1 MSVMSKEALLS
12 GEFAWQKYGTVY
24 PKAVN
29 IMRKLRDSYDN
40 LLDSVDVIVMPTTLV
55 PANRLPMADA
65 PPMVQLEAAKGLTE
79 NTCQFNATG
88 HPALAMPIGL
98 VPAREDN
105 GVMLPASMQIVGKWH
120 DELTILRVA
129 HAWEQSTN
137 WKDM

>member
-12 GEFAWQKYGTVY
+12 GEFAWKRYGTVY

-29 IMRKLRDSYDN
+29 IMRKLKDLYDDA
-40 LLDSVDVIVMPTTLV
+40 LSSVDVIVMPTTLS
-55 PANRLPMADA
+55 PANRLPDTGAM
-65 PPMVQLEAAKGLTE
+65 PVVQMEAAKGMTE

-88 HPALAMPIGL
+88 HPALAMPIGF
-98 VPAREDN
+98 VPAKDEKSIA
-105 GVMLPASMQIVGKWH
+105 LPASMQIVGKWH

-137 WKDM
+137 WKEF